1 MSDHGHMR
9 LFAAV
14 VPPPEV
20 AEDLA
25 EFLAPRQAASTD
37 LPARLRWTLPHQWH
51 VTLAFMPEVAPRCLD
66 ELDERLTRA
75 CAKRRGMPMRIS
87 SAGAFPHIP
96 MAKVVWAGVSLEEED
111 REELRRLSVGCRS
124 AAAKSGTDVEGG
136 RFHPHVTL
144 ARLGRPA
151 DVHRWVDVLSTYD
164 GPAWVADQ
172 VCLFASHLGQGPRGR
187 PRYEL
192 IGRYQLGGAQERAR
206 ARRERHDTMAQVLP
220 FAARDRR

>member
-1 MSDHGHMR
+1 MGDDEGMR

-14 VPPPEV
+14 VPPEEA

-25 EFLAPRQAASTD
+25 DFLQPRQVATAD
-37 LPARLRWTLPHQWH
+37 LPARLRWTMPHQWH
-51 VTLAFMPEVAPRCLD
+51 VTLAFMPEVAQRCLED
-66 ELDERLTRA
+66 LDERLTRA
-75 CAKRRGMPMRIS
+75 CAKRRPMPMRLAG
-87 SAGAFPHIP
+87 AGAFPHIP
-96 MAKVVWAGVSLEEED
+96 LAKVVWAAVEMEDAD
-111 REELRRLSVGCRS
+111 REELRRLSVGCRA
-124 AAAKSGTDVEGG
+124 AAAKSGADVEGG

-172 VCLFASHLGQGPRGR
+172 VCLFASHLGQGHRGR

-192 IGRYQLGGAQERAR
+192 IGRYQLGADQRAR
-206 ARRERHDTMAQVLP
+206 VRRDRAGSVAQVLP
-220 FAARDRR
+220 FMTRDRRG

>member
-1 MSDHGHMR
+1 MGDDWTMR

-14 VPPPEV
+14 VPPEGAV
-20 AEDLA
+20 DDLA
-25 EFLAPRQAASTD
+25 EFLQPRQAATTD

-51 VTLAFMPEVAPRCLD
+51 VTLAFMPEVAQRCLD
-66 ELDERLTRA
+66 DLDERLTRA
-75 CAKRRGMPMRIS
+75 CAKRRPLPMKVAG
-87 SAGAFPHIP
+87 AGAFPHIP
-96 MAKVVWAGVSLEEED
+96 MAKVVWAGVSMEDAD
-111 REELRRLSVGCRS
+111 REELRRLSVGCRA

-164 GPAWVADQ
+164 GPSWVADE
-172 VCLFASHLGQGPRGR
+172 VCLFASHLGQGHRGR

-192 IGRYQLGGAQERAR
+192 IGRYRLGGDQRTQ
-206 ARRERHDTMAQVLP
+206 ARRERAESVGQVLP
-220 FAARDRR
+220 FTARDRRQ